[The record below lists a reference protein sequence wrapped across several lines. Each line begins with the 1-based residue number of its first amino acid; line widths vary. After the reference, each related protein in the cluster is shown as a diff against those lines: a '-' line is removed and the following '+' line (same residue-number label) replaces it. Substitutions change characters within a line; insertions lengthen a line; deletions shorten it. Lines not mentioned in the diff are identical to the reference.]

1 MIDLVLAVVLG
12 SLTTLVGT
20 PFAMR
25 YLMDSG
31 IYGKDQQKQEK
42 PKLPAS
48 GGVVVFFGFM
58 VSVTTYLGIS
68 SFAGSPGNIPELL
81 AALSSVSIIT
91 LIGFIDDIH
100 INIEEY
106 AREELGMESV
116 EENAGG
122 TEAREDTKIPF
133 LNILPEKG
141 EDVHRKGLDQ
151 LPKMLFVLPA
161 VFPLMAVKAGSW
173 TMHLPLIG
181 QINWGLLYPLLLL
194 PLGLLFVSNVVNM
207 LAGTNGLA
215 AGMSTIAAI
224 ALGIFTYINGSVEA
238 SVIAFSLAGS
248 LLMFMKF
255 NFYPASVL
263 PGDSLTYLA
272 GAALFSTIV
281 IGDVEKFGVFIFA
294 PWIIEFLLK
303 LRSGFNAHSWGLLQE
318 DGTLEPQYDRTY
330 SLTHPL
336 MRMGLKEKQI
346 TLALMGMET
355 LICIAGLILFSTV
368 L

>member
-1 MIDLVLAVVLG
+1 MIALTVAVVLG
-12 SLTTLVGT
+12 FLTTLVGT

-31 IYGKDQQKQEK
+31 IYGKDQQKADK

-48 GGVVVFFGFM
+48 GGVAVFFGFL
-58 VSVTTYLGIS
+58 VSVTSYLGIN
-68 SFAGSPGNIPELL
+68 SFMGAGTSQVPELL
-81 AALSSVSIIT
+81 AALSSVCIIS

-106 AREELGMESV
+106 AREELGMEV
-116 EENAGG
+116 EEEKDDSE
-122 TEAREDTKIPF
+122 TREVRSF
-133 LNILPEKG
+133 LFLDILPSHEG
-141 EDVHRKGLDQ
+141 EVHRKGLSQ

-161 VFPLMAVKAGSW
+161 VFPLMAVRAGSW
-173 TMHLPLIG
+173 TMHFPIIG
-181 QINWGLLYPLLLL
+181 SVHWGILYPLLLL

-215 AGMSTIAAI
+215 ASMSLVASLF
-224 ALGIFTYINGSVEA
+224 LGAFTYMNGSIEA
-238 SVIAFSLAGS
+238 AVIAFSLSAS
-248 LLMFMKF
+248 LLAFLRY

-272 GAALFSTIV
+272 GAALFSAIV

-294 PWIIEFLLK
+294 PWGLEFLLK
-303 LRSGFNAHSWGLLQE
+303 LRSGFNAHSWGVLQE
-318 DGTLEPQYDRTY
+318 DGSLEPQYDRNY

-336 MRMGLKEKQI
+336 MRRGLDERQI
-346 TLALMGMET
+346 TLVLAGMET
-355 LICIAGLILFSTV
+355 LICVTGLILFSTV